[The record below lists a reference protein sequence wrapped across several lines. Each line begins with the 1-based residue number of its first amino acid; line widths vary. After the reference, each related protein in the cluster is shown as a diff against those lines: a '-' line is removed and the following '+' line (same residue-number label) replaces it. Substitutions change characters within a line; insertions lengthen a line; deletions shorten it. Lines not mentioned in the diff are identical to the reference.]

1 MFWSNSVLYR
11 TFRLEHSVAKHSSH
25 EASKPTMDV
34 LLLNVN
40 EHTRDH
46 LQMAWHRNT
55 VENKMSSKLIKQEFN
70 KQYSFKNK
78 YYLSDFDYWYTIR

>member
-1 MFWSNSVLYR
+1 
-11 TFRLEHSVAKHSSH
+11 
-25 EASKPTMDV
+25 MDV

-78 YYLSDFDYWYTIR
+78 YYLSDFDY